1 MKSIPLPR
9 PLLYLSL
16 CAAIGAF
23 AVLVKAG
30 VSLRHTYAALAL
42 SAGNS
47 ENVER
52 AFDAGLKIGVGA
64 TVALLA
70 CVIFF
75 RKVK

>member
-16 CAAIGAF
+16 CAAIGAV

-30 VSLRHTYAALAL
+30 VSLRHTYASLAF

-52 AFDAGLKIGVGA
+52 AFDAGLRIGVGGIL
-64 TVALLA
+64 ALLT
-70 CVIFF
+70 CIILV